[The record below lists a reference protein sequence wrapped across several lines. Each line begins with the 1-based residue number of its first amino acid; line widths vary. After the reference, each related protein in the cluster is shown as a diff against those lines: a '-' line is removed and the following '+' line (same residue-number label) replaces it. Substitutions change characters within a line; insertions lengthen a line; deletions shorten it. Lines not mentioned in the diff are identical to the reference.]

1 MKIGFIGLGA
11 MGRPMAANLQR
22 PRGAGARHAARGRI
36 LPLEGLAGGSGAG
49 CEVLFTSL
57 PGPAEV
63 EAVGGGEILADRKP
77 AWFDLST
84 NSPTV
89 VRRLHADLA
98 KNGIHFLDAPV
109 SGGPKGAQSGK
120 LAIWVGGD
128 EAVFRRFESVLRAI
142 GDQPYYVGPIGAG
155 TVAKLAH
162 NAASFTIQAALAE
175 VFTLGVKAGVEP
187 LALFRALRQGAT
199 GRKRTFD
206 RLAEHFLPGVY
217 DPPAFTVRLAH
228 KDMKLALE
236 LAAEQGADEGGKG
249 GARRARR
256 GHAARLGRARLPG
269 SDDATGGA
277 RGSQRAR
284 AARAARGGARLKA
297 ASRCSRPRSASPLP
311 TSCCAP
317 SAMRRSARGSRN
329 ACSPERHDLQADA
342 LDVVVLRFQ
351 APGRGAQ
358 ARCAAT

>member
-22 PRGAGARHAARGRI
+22 AGHALQVYDLRLVEGFAMKSSPAEAAR
-36 LPLEGLAGGSGAG
+36 G

-63 EAVGGGEILADRKP
+63 EAVAPHVRSSVV
-77 AWFDLST
+77 WFDLST
-84 NSPTV
+84 NSPKV
-89 VRRLHADLA
+89 VRRLHTELLKKKID
-98 KNGIHFLDAPV
+98 FLDAPV
-109 SGGPKGAQSGK
+109 SGGPKGAQTGK

-128 EAVFRRFESVLRAI
+128 AAIYRKFESVLRAI

-206 RLAEHFLPGVY
+206 RLPEHFLPGVY

-228 KDMKLALE
+228 KDMSLVLE
-236 LAAEQGADEGGKG
+236 
-249 GARRARR
+249 
-256 GHAARLGRARLPG
+256 
-269 SDDATGGA
+269 
-277 RGSQRAR
+277 
-284 AARAARGGARLKA
+284 A
-297 ASRCSRPRSASPLP
+297 ASECGVPMKVGRIAFEELDE
-311 TSCCAP
+311 
-317 SAMRRSARGSRN
+317 AMKRGWSERDCRV
-329 ACSPERHDLQADA
+329 AMTLQEERAGVSVKVAPERLRDA
-342 LDVVVLRFQ
+342 LD
-351 APGRGAQ
+351 
-358 ARCAAT
+358 

>member
-22 PRGAGARHAARGRI
+22 AGHTLQAHDLRPVEGFAMKSSPAEAAQ
-36 LPLEGLAGGSGAG
+36 G

-63 EAVGGGEILADRKP
+63 EAVASHVRS
-77 AWFDLST
+77 AVVWFDLST
-84 NSPTV
+84 NSPKV
-89 VRRLHADLA
+89 VRRLNAELA
-98 KNGIHFLDAPV
+98 KRKVDFLDAPV
-109 SGGPKGAQSGK
+109 SGGPKGAQTGK
-120 LAIWVGGD
+120 LAIWVGGSR
-128 EAVFRRFESVLRAI
+128 EVFEKYKPLLEAI

-206 RLAEHFLPGVY
+206 RLPEHFLTGVY

-228 KDMKLALE
+228 KDMSLALE
-236 LAAEQGADEGGKG
+236 AASECGVPMKVGRIAFEELDEAMKRGWSERDCRV
-249 GARRARR
+249 AMTLQEERAGVSVRVEP
-256 GHAARLGRARLPG
+256 ARLR
-269 SDDATGGA
+269 
-277 RGSQRAR
+277 
-284 AARAARGGARLKA
+284 
-297 ASRCSRPRSASPLP
+297 
-311 TSCCAP
+311 
-317 SAMRRSARGSRN
+317 
-329 ACSPERHDLQADA
+329 DA
-342 LDVVVLRFQ
+342 LD
-351 APGRGAQ
+351 
-358 ARCAAT
+358 

>member
-11 MGRPMAANLQR
+11 MGRPMAANLER
-22 PRGAGARHAARGRI
+22 ARHELQRYDVRPGEGQKGSVAEAARG
-36 LPLEGLAGGSGAG
+36 
-49 CEVLFTSL
+49 CEILFTSL

-63 EAVGGGEILADRKP
+63 ESVAAVLGSSLERNT

-84 NSPTV
+84 NSPAL
-89 VRRLHADLA
+89 VRRLHADFA
-98 KNGIHFLDAPV
+98 RREIHFLDAPV
-109 SGGPKGAQSGK
+109 SGGPNGAQSGK

-206 RLAEHFLPGVY
+206 RLADHFLPGVY

-236 LAAEQGADEGGKG
+236 LAAEQQVPMRVGNVALEELDE
-249 GARRARR
+249 
-256 GHAARLGRARLPG
+256 
-269 SDDATGGA
+269 
-277 RGSQRAR
+277 
-284 AARAARGGARLKA
+284 
-297 ASRCSRPRSASPLP
+297 
-311 TSCCAP
+311 
-317 SAMRRSARGSRN
+317 AMRRGWA
-329 ACSPERHDLQADA
+329 ERDCRVAMTLQEERAGVSVRVPRERLESLPD
-342 LDVVVLRFQ
+342 
-351 APGRGAQ
+351 
-358 ARCAAT
+358 